1 MGNFLFTI
9 LGFALGWGCEKL
21 FDNIFNRISLT
32 YRIRKL
38 RKKLKERVDSNNSK
52 NLIPNLTTIGE
63 GLPYFDITKGKVIL
77 TNEKF
82 LLSFSSEYSLPINTD
97 KDKWLS
103 ECGPEEIVEA
113 LRNCGPKEIVEAFQV
128 NNFLTILGECREEVT
143 KSFLHSK
150 EGCYFNNKLY
160 GVLYSDGF
168 GRTPDERES
177 PVLTLRFFETDYF
190 THRVMGKVTEKLR
203 EKGFLPSSNLEPNQ
217 LNNTFRCFRTSLGIS
232 IIIIIPDT
240 NEIILTR
247 RSVYSAY
254 SDDKEWIYV
263 SVTETISET
272 DYDYDYDCFMGMRKL
287 NIKRWIKRAL
297 FEEIGLKEK
306 HYDENSIKVYDMFFE
321 NNFYQDGIT
330 ASVKLEKGVNMSN
343 VKELK
348 AKDKQMEVKEI
359 FAIENTTTSI
369 KDYISK
375 YSNEMREQTIY
386 TLQSYATRLDCFQ
399 NEYVD

>member
-38 RKKLKERVDSNNSK
+38 RKKLKERVNSNS
-52 NLIPNLTTIGE
+52 LTPNLTTIGE
-63 GLPYFDITKGKVIL
+63 GLPYFDISTQPEQVSL
-77 TNEKF
+77 TDEKF
-82 LLSFSSEYSLPINTD
+82 LLSFSSEDSLPINTD

-103 ECGPEEIVEA
+103 DCGPKEIAEA
-113 LRNCGPKEIVEAFQV
+113 LSNCGPKEIAEAFNV
-128 NNFLTILGECREEVT
+128 NNFLTILEECRKEVID
-143 KSFLHSK
+143 SFLHSK

-203 EKGFLPSSNLEPNQ
+203 EKDFLPSSNLELNQ

-254 SDDKEWIYV
+254 SNGIAWIYV

-272 DYDYDYDCFMGMRKL
+272 DYDCFMGMRIL

-330 ASVKLEKGVNMSN
+330 ASVKLRKGVNMSN

>member
-38 RKKLKERVDSNNSK
+38 RKKLKKRVNSNS
-52 NLIPNLTTIGE
+52 LTPNLTIIGE
-63 GLPYFDITKGKVIL
+63 GLPYFDISTQVQVKL
-77 TNEKF
+77 TDEKF
-82 LLSFSSEYSLPINTD
+82 LLSFSSELQDSLPITFVAHTD
-97 KDKWLS
+97 EDKWLS
-103 ECGPEEIVEA
+103 
-113 LRNCGPKEIVEAFQV
+113 NCGPKEIEEAFHV
-128 NNFLTILGECREEVT
+128 NNFLTILEDCRNEVIY
-143 KSFLHSK
+143 SFLHRK

-160 GVLYSDGF
+160 GVLYSDSF
-168 GRTPDERES
+168 GRTPDEKES

-190 THRVMGKVTEKLR
+190 THRVMGRVTEKLR
-203 EKGFLPSSNLEPNQ
+203 KQGFLPPSNLIPNQ

-247 RSVYSAY
+247 RSVDSAY
-254 SDDKEWIYV
+254 SNGKEWIYV

-272 DYDYDYDCFMGMRKL
+272 DYDCFMGNL
-287 NIKRWIKRAL
+287 NITRWIKRAL
-297 FEEIGLKEK
+297 FEEIGLKER
-306 HYDENSIKVYDMFFE
+306 HYDESSIKVYDMFFE

-330 ASVKLEKGVNMSN
+330 ASVKLKKGVNMSI

-348 AKDKQMEVKEI
+348 SKDKQMEVKEI
-359 FAIENTTTSI
+359 FAIDNTTTSI
-369 KDYISK
+369 NDYISN

-386 TLQSYATRLDCFQ
+386 TLQSYATRLD
-399 NEYVD
+399 

>member
-9 LGFALGWGCEKL
+9 LGFALGWGCDKL

-38 RKKLKERVDSNNSK
+38 RKKLKERVNSNS
-52 NLIPNLTTIGE
+52 LTPNLTIIGE
-63 GLPYFDITKGKVIL
+63 GLPYFDISTQVQVRL

-82 LLSFSSEYSLPINTD
+82 LLSFSSEYSLPIIFVAHTD

-103 ECGPEEIVEA
+103 
-113 LRNCGPKEIVEAFQV
+113 NCGPKEIEEAFNV
-128 NNFLTILGECREEVT
+128 NNFRTILEECRKEVID
-143 KSFLHSK
+143 SFLDRK

-160 GVLYSDGF
+160 GVLYSDSF

-177 PVLTLRFFETDYF
+177 PVLTLSFFETDYF

-247 RSVYSAY
+247 RSVDSAY
-254 SDDKEWIYV
+254 SNDKEWIYV

-272 DYDYDYDCFMGMRKL
+272 DYDCFMGNL

-297 FEEIGLKEK
+297 FEEIGLKEI

-330 ASVKLEKGVNMSN
+330 ASVKLRKGVNMSI